1 MDKKSSK
8 EGIIKEIR
16 EIFSGQ
22 PSPKEIKKAKK
33 LAMGKNIKLGI
44 LRRKFCKKCLSFFN
58 LKNHEIRIKKPFKV
72 VKCKECGNI
81 SRYKMTLNAQTRN

>member
-1 MDKKSSK
+1 MDKKSSN

-44 LRRKFCKKCLSFFN
+44 LRKKFCKKCLSFFN
-58 LKNHEIRIKKPFKV
+58 SENHEVRIKKGFKI
-72 VKCKECGNI
+72 VKCKKCNYVT
-81 SRYKMTLNAQTRN
+81 RYKLK